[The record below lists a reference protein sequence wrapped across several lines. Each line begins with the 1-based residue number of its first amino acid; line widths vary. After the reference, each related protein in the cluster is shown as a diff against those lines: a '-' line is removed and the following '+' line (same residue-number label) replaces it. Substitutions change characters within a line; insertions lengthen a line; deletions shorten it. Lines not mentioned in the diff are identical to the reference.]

1 MKEITYRDALNEAL
15 REEMQQDETVFV
27 FGEDIGIYGGA
38 NGVTRGLL
46 EEFGQERVRDTP
58 ISEAIITGA
67 AAGAAVVGTR
77 PVGEI
82 MFIDFLTLGMDQL
95 VNQAAKMRYMFGG
108 KIKVPM
114 VLRTQGGAHRSWGAQ
129 HAQSLEAWFMHVP
142 GLYVVMPATP
152 YDAKGLLKASIRND
166 NPILFIEHKA
176 IYLTKGMIPEGEFLV
191 PLGKADIKRGGRD
204 VTILT
209 YSRQVLYSLE
219 AAKELAEEG
228 IDAEVIDLRTLNPL
242 DKETI
247 INSVQKTNRVVIVEE
262 DVKTAGVGAEL
273 SSLIMEEAFDYL
285 DAPVYRCAG
294 KDVPIPCVKNLEKA
308 AIPSKDDI
316 IKAVKDV
323 LYFDFAD

>member
-15 REEMQQDETVFV
+15 REEMRRDQTVFI
-27 FGEDIGIYGGA
+27 FGEDVGFYGGA

-46 EEFGQERVRDTP
+46 DEFGEERVRDTP
-58 ISEAIITGA
+58 ISEAVITGA
-67 AAGAAVVGTR
+67 TAGAAVVGTR

-152 YDAKGLLKASIRND
+152 YDAKGLLKASIRDD
-166 NPILFIEHKA
+166 NPVLFIEHKA
-176 IYLTKGMIPEGEFLV
+176 IYLTKGMIPEDEYIV
-191 PLGKADIKRGGRD
+191 PLGKADIKREGKD

-219 AAKELAEEG
+219 AAEELADEG
-228 IDAEVIDLRTLNPL
+228 IDVEVVDLRSLNPL

-247 INSVQKTNRVVIVEE
+247 INSVKKTNRVVVVEE

-273 SSLIMEEAFDYL
+273 SSLVMEEAFDYL

-294 KDVPIPCVKNLEKA
+294 KDVPIPCVKHLEKA

-316 IKAVKDV
+316 VKAVKKV
-323 LYFDFAD
+323 LYFDI